1 MSPEDAVLGDREIAS
16 LVERFGVKPQQT
28 GAVLLVDD
36 EELNLLAL
44 RTFLEDRW
52 RVHLATSGEAGL
64 EIATTT
70 PLDVVVA
77 DQRMPGMT
85 GVEMLEELRRRRPDV
100 AGVVLTAF
108 ADMQALESAINRA
121 NVFRFL
127 RKPSHPAEIIQ
138 TIEQASAAV
147 AQRRTI
153 EKLVLVLAKQS
164 DDLKASVEELKT
176 QADMLLHLER
186 LGTLGRL
193 TAGVAHDLKNVMVG
207 FRAVEWELSD
217 DARLPDGLRKIVAL
231 ALSGVENIIRML
243 GTLHE
248 FARTGSL
255 ALDLQDLDVGAVV
268 ADALAIARMDPA
280 FRLHVVATD
289 IPPALP
295 AVRGDHQ
302 KLLQVFVNLIR
313 NALHATG
320 HGQTVCV
327 SARAQPTGNVVL
339 AVEDQGPGVPPD
351 IKARLFQP
359 FASAKGEQ
367 GLGLGLYMARLI
379 VASHRGTIE
388 LADTSRGARFEVTLP
403 VASTSSVSPAGA
415 VR

>member
-1 MSPEDAVLGDREIAS
+1 MSSEDGVLGDREIAS

-28 GAVLLVDD
+28 GTVLLVDD
-36 EELNLLAL
+36 EELNLVAL
-44 RTFLEDRW
+44 RSFLEDRW
-52 RVHLATSGEAGL
+52 RVLVATSGEAGL
-64 EIATTT
+64 AIATTT

-85 GVEMLEELRRRRPDV
+85 GIEMLEELRRRKPDV

-153 EKLVLVLAKQS
+153 ERLVRVLARQS
-164 DDLKASVEELKT
+164 DELTASVEELKT

-193 TAGVAHDLKNVMVG
+193 TAGVAHDLKNVMVA
-207 FRAVEWELSD
+207 FRAMEWELTDSPQ
-217 DARLPDGLRKIVAL
+217 LPDGLRKIVGLGL
-231 ALSGVENIIRML
+231 AGVENIIRTL

-255 ALDLQDLDVGAVV
+255 ALELQALDAAAVI
-268 ADALAIARMDPA
+268 ADALAIARMDPVYK
-280 FRLHVVATD
+280 LHVVETD
-289 IPPALP
+289 VPPALP

-320 HGQTVCV
+320 HGQSVRV
-327 SARAQPTGNVVL
+327 SARARPGGDLLLV
-339 AVEDQGPGVPPD
+339 VEDDGPGVPPD
-351 IKARLFQP
+351 IKVRLFQP
-359 FASAKGEQ
+359 FASAKGDQ

-379 VASHRGTIE
+379 VASHHGTIE
-388 LADTSRGARFEVTLP
+388 LADTPRGARFEVTLP
-403 VASTSSVSPAGA
+403 AAATGSVPPAGA
-415 VR
+415 AP